1 MKRPIQKKDV
11 FWCAINND
19 RPLTAFAGIWTIYKG
34 DRGICVAAAT
44 GCGWAVFQMLQRASA
59 FGGRFWSSNPVA
71 LFAGVTMRHAAIVFV
86 CWIVGV
92 AAFVSLIV
100 LNHGLDEL
108 TKLLATIRAGAPKH

>member
-1 MKRPIQKKDV
+1 LLIAQRLSESRTQ
-11 FWCAINND
+11 
-19 RPLTAFAGIWTIYKG
+19 PLLTSILNFALIA
-34 DRGICVAAAT
+34 ICVAAAT
-44 GCGWAVFQMLQRASA
+44 GCVWAVFQMLQRASA

-71 LFAGVTMRHAAIVFV
+71 LFAGVTMRHAAIFFV